1 MILLRPE
8 WLLALPL
15 LAVAGWLLHRQRG
28 GLGGWDRVADPR
40 LLQAMTALGRVERR
54 GSAVGLLAVL
64 ACAGVTV
71 LALTG
76 PAVERRDALSFRNL
90 DGAVFVLDAS
100 PSMTGG
106 AGWQAMQVAARYG
119 VASLGTR
126 PGGLVVFAGDA
137 YVASDLT
144 ADLRQLGQT
153 LSLIDADTVPDPG
166 TRPERGLA
174 LALRMLDEAEVLAGD
189 VIFLTDGAGLEEAT
203 LKQAAAI
210 AGRGARLT
218 LVTPGPPPPEAL
230 THAEVGRGQ
239 ALAATDPEALAR
251 WLGDEARQ
259 DLVQQDFPLLFSR
272 DLGRWLLVLAMVPLL
287 LLFRRGTP

>member
-1 MILLRPE
+1 MTLLRPE

-54 GSAVGLLAVL
+54 GSALALLAVL
-64 ACAGVTV
+64 ASAGITV

-106 AGWQAMQVAARYG
+106 DGWQAMQIAARYG
-119 VASLGTR
+119 IAALGSR
-126 PGGLVVFAGDA
+126 PGGLVVYAGDA

-153 LSLIDADTVPDPG
+153 LSLIDEGTVPDPG

-174 LALRMLDEAEVLAGD
+174 LALRMLDEAGVLAGD
-189 VIFLTDGAGLEEAT
+189 VVLFTDGGGLGPAT
-203 LKQAAAI
+203 LEQAAAI
-210 AGRGARLT
+210 AARGARLT
-218 LVTPGPPPPEAL
+218 LVTAEAPPPAAL
-230 THAEVGRGQ
+230 THAEAGQGR
-239 ALAATDPEALAR
+239 ALTADDPEALAG
-251 WLGDEARQ
+251 WLGDGARQ
-259 DLVQQDFPLLFSR
+259 DLVRQDFPLLFRR
-272 DLGRWLLVLAMVPLL
+272 DLGRWLLVLAMAPLL
-287 LLFRRGTP
+287 LLFRRAVP